1 MKSRGGSSG
10 AIATTAQLWQR
21 ARDVIVGKAAVG
33 VTDVSPLVGTGGW
46 FSILREQNPGDWQR
60 GIKPE
65 GPETL
70 LQFGA
75 AYGAVSLIANDIGK
89 LPLRLQRFDEG
100 VWKVTQNPAYSPV
113 LRKPNRYQT
122 KSQFLVAWM
131 VSKLMWGNT
140 FVLKERDERG
150 VVRALYVLEPSMV
163 RVIVTDDGGV
173 YYHLALDRLGNT
185 EGPITVPASE
195 IIHDRCISPFHPL
208 IGISP
213 LYAAALTVAQGRRI
227 QTNSSVFFE
236 NMSRP
241 SGQLTSDHEI
251 SDETA
256 ERLKRDFEEKFA
268 GRNIGKVL
276 VAGSGLK
283 YEAMTMP
290 AEQAQLIEQ
299 LGWTGEDCVRPFLI
313 PAYKL
318 GLGKPPTFN
327 NIGQLAQD
335 YYTTCLQQHMEGIEE
350 LLTEGLGLASDL
362 KADLDEMA
370 LLRMD
375 QLARIEYIQK
385 GMQAG
390 LLSPDEGRQMENLS
404 PLPEGAGKVPYLQ
417 HQQYPITMLAKRKD
431 LDSPAATPAQPATAP
446 AATPA
451 PAPTPAPADPVKSHE
466 EAQRMAADFFD
477 TIVRG
482 LDVESA

>member
-1 MKSRGGSSG
+1 MKAKGSSSG
-10 AIATTAQLWQR
+10 ALARLAGSIGR
-21 ARDVIVGKAAVG
+21 ARDVLVGKAYVG
-33 VTDVSPLVGTGGW
+33 PTDVSALVGTGGW

-60 GIKPE
+60 GVKPE
-65 GPETL
+65 TPESM

-75 AYGAVSLIANDIGK
+75 AYAAVSLIANDIGK
-89 LPLRLQRFDEG
+89 LPLRLQRYDRGIWNDTE
-100 VWKVTQNPAYSPV
+100 NPAYSPV

-140 FVLKERDERG
+140 FVLKERDDRG

-173 YYHLALDRLGNT
+173 YYHLALDRLANA
-185 EGPITVPASE
+185 EGAITIPSSE

-208 IGISP
+208 IGMSP
-213 LYAAALTVAQGRRI
+213 LYAAAVTIAQGRRI

-241 SGQLTSDHEI
+241 SGQLTSEHEI

-256 ERLKRDFEEKFA
+256 ERLKKDFDEKFA
-268 GRNIGKVL
+268 GRNIGKIL

-283 YEAMTMP
+283 YEPMTMP

-350 LLTEGLGLASDL
+350 LLTEGLGLAKDL

-390 LLSPDEGRQMENLS
+390 LLAPDEGRQMENLP
-404 PLPEGAGKVPYLQ
+404 PLPEGSGKVPFLQ
-417 HQQYPITMLAKRKD
+417 QQQYPITQLAKRTD
-431 LDSPAATPAQPATAP
+431 LQPPITAP
-446 AATPA
+446 APQPTATPA
-451 PAPTPAPADPVKSHE
+451 PAPTPAPAAPADPKKSHE
-466 EAQRMAADFFD
+466 EAERMAADFFD
-477 TIVRG
+477 LIVRG
-482 LDVESA
+482 LDVEPA

>member
-1 MKSRGGSSG
+1 MKIFGFEIR
-10 AIATTAQLWQR
+10 R
-21 ARDVIVGKAAVG
+21 AKAAVG
-33 VTDVSPLVGTGGW
+33 PTDISAFDPSQSW
-46 FSILREQNPGDWQR
+46 FSILGERYAGSWQQGARTESPQNM
-60 GIKPE
+60 
-65 GPETL
+65 

-75 AYGAVSLIANDIGK
+75 AYAAVSLISNDIGK
-89 LPLRLQRFDEG
+89 LPLRLQRYDQG
-100 VWKVTQNPAYSPV
+100 VWKDTENPAYSPV

-122 KSQFLVAWM
+122 KSQFIVAWM
-131 VSKLMWGNT
+131 VSKLMWGNS
-140 FVLKERDERG
+140 FILKERDDRG

-163 RVIVTDDGGV
+163 KVIVTDDGGV
-173 YYHLALDRLGNT
+173 YYQLALDKLANAQG
-185 EGPITVPASE
+185 GVTVPASE

-213 LYAAALTVAQGRRI
+213 LYAAAITVAQGRRI

-241 SGQLTSDHEI
+241 SGQLTSEHEI

-256 ERLKRDFEEKFA
+256 TRLKQHFEAQFA
-268 GRNIGKVL
+268 GRHMGRLL

-283 YEAMTMP
+283 YEPMTMP

-335 YYTTCLQQHMEGIEE
+335 YYTTCLQQHMESIEE
-350 LLTEGLGLASDL
+350 LLTEGLGLAKDL

-390 LLSPDEGRQMENLS
+390 LLSPDEGRQMENLP
-404 PLPEGAGKVPYLQ
+404 PLPEGSGKVPFLQ
-417 HQQYPITMLAKRKD
+417 HQQYPITQLAKRTDLQPPTPSAKD
-431 LDSPAATPAQPATAP
+431 RSPARDLEWQLASIQRQLDVVGGAMPPAQRQLWESIRSLSNRGSHH
-446 AATPA
+446 
-451 PAPTPAPADPVKSHE
+451 ADE
-466 EAQRMAADFFD
+466 
-477 TIVRG
+477 
-482 LDVESA
+482 